1 MFMKTS
7 LIALLIIALLLASAL
22 PVYAHSGGTDS
33 NGGHYDRKT
42 GEYHY
47 HHGTS
52 AHQHY
57 NGRCSRTIFMYLTVS
72 LILLISIVYFGIFV
86 FLSNRIDN
94 DNVARILAAIIP
106 IGIFAFEI
114 YYFYF

>member
-1 MFMKTS
+1 MKW
-7 LIALLIIALLLASAL
+7 IIILLIVFSLVLVFSTNVL
-22 PVYAHSGGTDS
+22 AHSGGTD
-33 NGGHYDRKT
+33 NQGGHYDHKT

-57 NGRCSRTIFMYLTVS
+57 NGRCSRTILIYLLVS
-72 LILLISIVYFGIFV
+72 LILLISIVYNGIFV
-86 FLSNRIDN
+86 FLSDRIKN
-94 DNVARILAAIIP
+94 DKAARILSAVIP
-106 IGIFAFEI
+106 LGIFIFEI